1 MSRLPLVPESNPCAL
16 ERTDGMLCLCLCLCG
31 CGCGWHCERCTDALL
46 ARLRALV
53 VEIRESGALDVLPA
67 DRFSQAIED
76 RADDGSA
83 LVEYVRSKVH
93 EAPTDSYHALIKA
106 RRPDL
111 TVEALASEGNSPW
124 ASEFTDG
131 DRSAAGARLGPMLAP
146 YRAQRR
152 PMADLVGPAIG
163 VIKAPVR
170 LLWERS
176 DIVLAVVVAILM
188 DCFVVYRFVAT
199 QPPISLLS
207 CNPHCRSKGCRLP
220 RRIDR
225 RPTPWFRLSSS
236 ALLSRPHTS
245 SSPSPAAVGFL
256 RF

>member
-1 MSRLPLVPESNPCAL
+1 MACFACACACAGVAVAGIVN
-16 ERTDGMLCLCLCLCG
+16 DAQN
-31 CGCGWHCERCTDALL
+31 ALL

-152 PMADLVGPAIG
+152 PMADLVGRAIG

-199 QPPISLLS
+199 QPPDFPAQLQPSLPLQGV
-207 CNPHCRSKGCRLP
+207 PPPPPL
-220 RRIDR
+220 
-225 RPTPWFRLSSS
+225 
-236 ALLSRPHTS
+236 
-245 SSPSPAAVGFL
+245 
-256 RF
+256 